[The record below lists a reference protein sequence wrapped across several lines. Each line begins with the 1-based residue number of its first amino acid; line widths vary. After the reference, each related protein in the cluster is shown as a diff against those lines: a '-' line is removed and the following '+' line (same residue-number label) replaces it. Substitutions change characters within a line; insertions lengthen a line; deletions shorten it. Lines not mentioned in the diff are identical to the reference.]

1 MSAAAEA
8 EVLVLRAAMGISRG
22 DFLRVMPSLLGEAEV
37 RLAEA
42 SVTARWPDGRGLEA
56 RLSAEGERRIAALRL
71 PVADVELRFRRAP
84 ADWVQAFMQ
93 RFDRAFHK
101 GGG

>member
-1 MSAAAEA
+1 MSEPPHGM
-8 EVLVLRAAMGISRG
+8 LVLRPAMGISRG
-22 DFLRVMPSLLGEAEV
+22 DFLRVMPSLLAEAEV

-42 SVTARWPDGRGLEA
+42 GLTACWPDGRRLEA
-56 RLSAEGERRIAALRL
+56 RLSAESERRIAALRL
-71 PVADVELRFRRAP
+71 PVADVELHFQGATR
-84 ADWVQAFMQ
+84 DWVQAFMQ

>member
-1 MSAAAEA
+1 MSAAPEA

-22 DFLRVMPSLLGEAEV
+22 DFLRVMPSLL
-37 RLAEA
+37 AEA
-42 SVTARWPDGRGLEA
+42 DVHVAEACVTAQWPDGRRLEA
-56 RLSAEGERRIAALRL
+56 RLVAESERRIAALRL
-71 PVADVELRFRRAP
+71 PVADVELRFMDAP
-84 ADWVQAFMQ
+84 GDWARAFMQ

>member
-1 MSAAAEA
+1 MSAAPEP
-8 EVLVLRAAMGISRG
+8 EVLVQRSAMGISRG
-22 DFLRVMPSLLGEAEV
+22 DFLRVMPSLLAEAEV
-37 RLAEA
+37 QLAEVC
-42 SVTARWPDGRGLEA
+42 VTARWPDGRRLEA
-56 RLSAEGERRIAALRL
+56 RLSREDERRIAALRL
-71 PVADVELRFRRAP
+71 PVADVELRFRAAP

>member
-1 MSAAAEA
+1 MSEA
-8 EVLVLRAAMGISRG
+8 SDETLVLRPGMGISRG
-22 DFLRVMPSLLGEAEV
+22 DFQRVLPSLLAEAEV

-42 SVTARWPDGRGLEA
+42 SLTARWPDGRRLEA

-71 PVADVELRFRRAP
+71 PVADVELRFLAAP
-84 ADWVQAFMQ
+84 VDWVQAFMQ